1 MAEGFSV
8 ESFEYVLTQAKKL
21 LDEEKS
27 LKDANKDAKRALEK
41 KTKKVIEGLT
51 EAQCDEL
58 LAAKWIEPLQ
68 ADLLK
73 LPNDV
78 VDGFIAKIVALN
90 AKYATTYLDV
100 CNQIDDVENELAAI
114 LGQLTGKENDMAGI
128 TELQKLLGS
137 E

>member
-1 MAEGFSV
+1 M
-8 ESFEYVLTQAKKL
+8 
-21 LDEEKS
+21 
-27 LKDANKDAKRALEK
+27 
-41 KTKKVIEGLT
+41 
-51 EAQCDEL
+51 
-58 LAAKWIEPLQ
+58 
-68 ADLLK
+68 
-73 LPNDV
+73 
-78 VDGFIAKIVALN
+78 N